1 MTPGTRSRKHQN
13 VNRGARGR
21 SDEVQFIGYMHSV
34 LLLCEIYRR
43 LWVVVVGFIN
53 EFDNLECRATVLGIE
68 MYQQIIKLLVL
79 MPTIWVDVFIRF
91 LSSNSEVGVPCGSAS

>member
-1 MTPGTRSRKHQN
+1 MMRTRSRKHQN
-13 VNRGARGR
+13 VNPARGC

-34 LLLCEIYRR
+34 LLSCEIYRR

-68 MYQQIIKLLVL
+68 MYQQIIKFLVL

-91 LSSNSEVGVPCGSAS
+91 SSSNSGFDVPCGSAI